1 MSINQEFIDELDA
14 LIHYDLS
21 SMQVGVK
28 VHKNAGP
35 TMISAMRR
43 LHEKG
48 LVTQS
53 DGGYLTN
60 LGVETVE
67 HVQKLLSTL
76 RAMNKEA

>member
-14 LIHYDLS
+14 LIHYDLK
-21 SMQVGVK
+21 SMQVGIK
-28 VHKNAGP
+28 VHKDAEP

-48 LVTQS
+48 LVTHQ

-60 LGVETVE
+60 LGLETVE
-67 HVQKLLSTL
+67 HAQKLLSTL
-76 RAMNKEA
+76 RS